1 MSFGSTAQGFIPKTE
16 DIIIAEL
23 EAKARTDEFF
33 GADVDLSIY
42 SPIGIFIRL
51 IAYTVSQNWEAL
63 ESNYYNSFIDTC
75 EGINIDRL
83 GALVG
88 IQRKQ
93 AQPETVILN
102 FTGSEYTIIP
112 IGFLVQSPSGILY
125 KTIESKTI
133 TAGIANVQSAAS
145 EVGTVSR
152 VTTEQLTEIVSP
164 IAGIDSVTNN
174 LESSGGSLLESDA
187 DYKYR
192 ILDSVGFVK
201 NSGAVDYIRIKMENE
216 STIQSV
222 FISEN
227 NKPIEYNGQ
236 PANSL
241 AFTVLGGTD
250 AKVAELIYKYK
261 PAGVQ
266 TIGTVTQSV
275 ATGFGDSID
284 VNFSRPS
291 YLDIYCIM
299 NVETTSGWEL
309 DNVTKL
315 KTAIIK
321 YIGGVDTIPPDVF
334 EYKGL
339 NIGQDV
345 IAWKS
350 YSYMRDIQGI
360 LNLEILFGTN
370 PLAIN
375 QSGISVP
382 VNQIAKIKTADINV
396 VIL

>member
-1 MSFGSTAQGFIPKTE
+1 MSFGSTAQGFIAKSE

-23 EAKARTDEFF
+23 EAKARELF
-33 GADVDLSIY
+33 GDDIDLSIY
-42 SPIGIFIRL
+42 SPLGALIRL
-51 IAYTVSQNWEAL
+51 IAFTVSQNWEAL
-63 ESNYYNSFIDTC
+63 EDNYYNSYIDTC

-112 IGFLVQSPSGILY
+112 ENFLVQTASGILY
-125 KTIESKTI
+125 KTIESKSI
-133 TAGIANVQSAAS
+133 TVGIANVQASAN

-152 VTTEQLTEIVSP
+152 VTSEQLTEIVTP
-164 IAGIDSVTNN
+164 IAGVDTVTNN
-174 LESSGGSLLESDA
+174 LASSGGSLLESDA
-187 DYKYR
+187 DYKSR

-201 NSGAVDYIRIKMENE
+201 NSGAVEYIRIKMENE
-216 STIQSV
+216 ETIQSA
-222 FISEN
+222 FIAEN
-227 NKPIEYNGQ
+227 DKPIEFDGQ

-250 AKVAELIYKYK
+250 LKVAELIYKYK

-266 TIGTVTQSV
+266 TVGTITQPV
-275 ATGFGDSID
+275 ATGFGDSIEMK
-284 VNFSRPS
+284 FSRPT
-291 YLDIYCIM
+291 YLDIFCII
-299 NVETTSGWEL
+299 NVETNAGWMI
-309 DNVTKL
+309 DNISKL

-321 YIGGVDTIPPDVF
+321 YIGGVDTIPPDVL

-339 NIGQDV
+339 NIGEDV

-350 YSYMRDIQGI
+350 YSYMRDIPGI
-360 LNLEILFGTN
+360 QNLEILFGITN
-370 PLAIN
+370 LSIT

-382 VNQIAKIKTADINV
+382 VNQIAKIKTADISV
-396 VIL
+396 VLV